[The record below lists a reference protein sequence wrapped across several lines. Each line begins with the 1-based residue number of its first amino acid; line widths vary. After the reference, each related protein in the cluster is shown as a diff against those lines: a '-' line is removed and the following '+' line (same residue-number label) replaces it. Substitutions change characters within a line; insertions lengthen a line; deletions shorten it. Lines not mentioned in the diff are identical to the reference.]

1 MKVLYLVKNH
11 FVLSESYIFSEQ
23 KFMFANSVDVGSY
36 SPKDPIPF
44 LEKVRLWKPDLV
56 HVHWITIANEYAA
69 DLAKLKVPVTVR
81 GHSFD
86 STASEI
92 EACLRIPTVKKLW
105 LFPHIARQYASP
117 RIESLNAC
125 YDIPGFSNDTVI
137 KNLVMRA
144 GAGLP
149 GKGWEEMID
158 LAEELPECNFVFVMT
173 HPKADPTWPDKH
185 IAPHLPKNVMLKMDI
200 PHDQVCVMTAQA
212 GIYVRGDGKA
222 HEWAMPVSALE
233 AMASGCLTFVP
244 LLPHAREYLG
254 DGAYFYE
261 SMDELVAQIKFALA
275 LPDDEVARCKDAAVK
290 AVSQYS
296 FGKVLPKVLSE
307 WRSLIREN
315 EKAPL
320 G

>member
-1 MKVLYLVKNH
+1 MKVLYLLKNH

-23 KFMFANSVDVGSY
+23 KFMFANGVDVGSY
-36 SPKDPIPF
+36 SPRDPISL

-56 HVHWITIANEYAA
+56 HVHWLTIANEYAA
-69 DLAKLKVPVTVR
+69 DLAKLDVPVTVR

-86 STASEI
+86 STPSEI
-92 EACLRIPTVKKLW
+92 DACIRIPTVKKVW
-105 LFPHIARQYASP
+105 LFPHIARQHTVPKVESLYAS
-117 RIESLNAC
+117 
-125 YDIPGFSNDTVI
+125 YDIPTPKIEHII

-149 GKGWEEMID
+149 GKGWEEMIE
-158 LAEELPECNFVFVMT
+158 LAERLPDCNFLFVMT

-200 PHDQVCVMTAQA
+200 PHEETCYLTEQA
-212 GIYVRGDGKA
+212 GMYVRGAGGA

-233 AMASGCLTFVP
+233 AMASGCITFVP

-254 DGAYFYE
+254 AGAYFYE
-261 SMDELVAQIKFALA
+261 SMDDLVAQIRKALE
-275 LPDDEVARCKDAAVK
+275 LSNDELAKRKDAAVK

-307 WRSLIREN
+307 WRSLIRGN
-315 EKAPL
+315 EKPSL
-320 G
+320 V